1 MKALFLKRRQD
12 FQKQQNK
19 YLRYVLNDHFVL
31 VLMFLLG
38 YAMVQYGQLLNH
50 FPTNHLPIQVCL
62 GILIPLLLSMG
73 SIATYLEEAD
83 QHFLLPK
90 EEEVISYIKQAERL
104 SFLLW
109 GTLQTAILLFLYPI
123 FRRLGLSLFIFII
136 LVLILLAL
144 KRVVLS
150 RKTRY
155 FLRGNRLDWA
165 KAVAFESNRKQSIL
179 KFYSLFTTVKGISTK
194 VKERT
199 YLNPLLKL
207 VKQTPSNLW
216 LSLYARA
223 FLRSSDYLGLFLR
236 LMLLSSLSV
245 FFIHNLYLS
254 VSLALIFNYLVVFQ
268 LLSLYYHYDYYYM
281 TSLYPENSRSKKKNV
296 LSFLRG
302 LSFLMLIVNMLCCSS
317 APKALILIV
326 GMVFIACIY
335 LPYKLKKIID

>member
-38 YAMVQYGQLLNH
+38 FAMVQYGQLLNH

-109 GTLQTAILLFLYPI
+109 GTLQTAVLLFLYPI

-155 FLRGNRLDWA
+155 FLRGNRLDGQKLSHL
-165 KAVAFESNRKQSIL
+165 KAIAS
-179 KFYSLFTTVKGISTK
+179 K
-194 VKERT
+194 V
-199 YLNPLLKL
+199 
-207 VKQTPSNLW
+207 
-216 LSLYARA
+216 
-223 FLRSSDYLGLFLR
+223 F
-236 LMLLSSLSV
+236 
-245 FFIHNLYLS
+245 
-254 VSLALIFNYLVVFQ
+254 
-268 LLSLYYHYDYYYM
+268 
-281 TSLYPENSRSKKKNV
+281 
-296 LSFLRG
+296 
-302 LSFLMLIVNMLCCSS
+302 
-317 APKALILIV
+317 
-326 GMVFIACIY
+326 
-335 LPYKLKKIID
+335 